1 MSTEITRAVLDHH
14 MQSLNNADL
23 DATMADY
30 AEDCVY
36 ISGET
41 ILRGPDA
48 LRGPFGAV
56 PAGAVDQMAMQHS
69 VCEGDVA
76 YIVWSMA
83 NGMKGTDT
91 FIVRDGRIVVQTV
104 CLVMP

>member
-1 MSTEITRAVLDHH
+1 MSTETTRAVLDHH
-14 MQSLNNADL
+14 MRSLNEADL
-23 DATMADY
+23 EATLADY
-30 AEDCVY
+30 ADDCVY

-48 LRGPFGAV
+48 LRAPFGAV
-56 PAGAVDQMAMQHS
+56 PAGAVDQMVMQHT

-91 FIVRDGRIVVQTV
+91 FVLRGGKIVVQTV
-104 CLVMP
+104 SIVMT